1 LAGAAIDIVSA
12 IYVVVIHNE
21 VNAVEVVIISSVS
34 EVVTTVAAKQ
44 LAIAVEE
51 VIATATYI
59 RSTNSYVDKYLV
71 VAT

>member
-51 VIATATYI
+51 VIATARYI